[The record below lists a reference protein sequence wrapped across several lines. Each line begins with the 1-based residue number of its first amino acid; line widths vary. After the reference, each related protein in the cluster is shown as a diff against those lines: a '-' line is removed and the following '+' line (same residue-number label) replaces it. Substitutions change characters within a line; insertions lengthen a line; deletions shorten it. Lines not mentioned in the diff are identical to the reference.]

1 MAPEK
6 TMKVQACAWGLLL
19 SATAL
24 AAHSGERLTLA
35 VSPLQSYA
43 PTNLTV
49 RIHVTPDANNR
60 GLEVSADSGGYFRSS
75 WVQLDGKDAPQTIT
89 VELRSLP
96 GGQYEIRGV
105 LVDSTG
111 RACAYAH
118 QQANVLPSMGGS

>member
-1 MAPEK
+1 
-6 TMKVQACAWGLLL
+6 MKVQACAWGLLL

-24 AAHSGERLTLA
+24 AAPSGERLTLA

-75 WVQLDGKDAPQTIT
+75 WVQLDGKEAPQTIT
-89 VELRSLP
+89 VDFRSLP
-96 GGQYEIRGV
+96 GGQYEIRGI
-105 LVDSTG
+105 LVDNSG
-111 RACAYAH
+111 RECAHAH
-118 QQANVLPSMGGS
+118 QQANVLPSLGGS